1 MIKHR
6 TNRKHTI
13 AKIAIAL
20 SIIASPVAALL
31 LFRDSSRKERT
42 KQPNLIE
49 NRGRIAESKVDNSL
63 FDQNQRSTAI
73 PVAKYPAKKP
83 PAAHI
88 PPAPQPPVNLPANQ
102 PSVKHPP
109 AKPKSSYIPGLDG
122 LRALAVV
129 SVITYH
135 LFPSGFPGG
144 FLGVDVFFVLSGFLI
159 TTLLLRE
166 LSKTGKVSLGHFW
179 LRRARRLL
187 PALLVLI
194 ITVVP
199 TAFFV
204 NRDLLVG
211 IGRQVLGALTF
222 STNWLEI
229 AHGSS
234 YFAATT
240 PILFKNF
247 WSLAIE
253 EQFYLFWPLIFLA
266 CVTLFKR
273 RWVRMLIPLA
283 MAGTSAF
290 LMGYLFDPDNTTRV
304 YYGTDTHLFGLALGI
319 CVAFLWSKRDVIQN
333 ADWVANT
340 GGKFQK
346 FLGQLLGIICLA
358 ALVTAMFFLTDSSP
372 YTFRE
377 GIAGCSLV
385 VAILIW
391 SILQPGSL
399 LARVGELRP
408 LKYLGT
414 RSYGLYLW
422 HWPILIIA
430 GALYPTA
437 VDSALYW
444 VRSALCVLITLLICE
459 LSYRFLETPVRKRG
473 FRKAFSH
480 PQAPIW
486 QRLIQVVAVLLALAL
501 TGVTGLAIAQAPAKS
516 QTQIAIEKAQKL
528 EKEETKKKPSPKPT
542 TTTSEPEPTPVDD
555 RLVLSENLDTT
566 NPSGEEITAIG
577 DSIITAGSGGF
588 DKAMPG
594 INFLAKP
601 NRQWGIASEIISEGL
616 AAGEIRRTVVI
627 SYGTNAGVYDPQ
639 LVHQA
644 IKQLGPDRM
653 ILLVNLYSPS
663 TFVPESNQILADI
676 ANQYA
681 NVKLIDWNQAV
692 SQHPEWL
699 HVDQTHPNIT
709 GAVKMGELIRKNID
723 EMSAELTA
731 LKAKQKQQRERA
743 SATHSRKKR

>member
-1 MIKHR
+1 MKSSENKSVFSK
-6 TNRKHTI
+6 NR
-13 AKIAIAL
+13 
-20 SIIASPVAALL
+20 
-31 LFRDSSRKERT
+31 
-42 KQPNLIE
+42 
-49 NRGRIAESKVDNSL
+49 
-63 FDQNQRSTAI
+63 RSTAI
-73 PVAKYPAKKP
+73 PVAKFPAGKP
-83 PAAHI
+83 LAAPVRPAYQLPLPAGKPRTSQISPAH
-88 PPAPQPPVNLPANQ
+88 QPPLPAGKPRTSQISPAHQ
-102 PSVKHPP
+102 PPLP
-109 AKPKSSYIPGLDG
+109 AGKPRANYLAGKPKSHYIPGLDG

-199 TAFFV
+199 TAFLV
-204 NRDLLVG
+204 NRELLVG

-234 YFAATT
+234 YFASTT

-273 RWVRMLIPLA
+273 RWMRMLIPVA

-319 CVAFLWSKRDVIQN
+319 CVAFLWSTLDSVQTPNSAAK
-333 ADWVANT
+333 AS
-340 GGKFQK
+340 GKPGK
-346 FLGQLLGIICLA
+346 ILAQLLGFICLA
-358 ALVTAMFFLTDSSP
+358 ALIASMFLLTDASP
-372 YTFRE
+372 YTFKA
-377 GIAGCSLV
+377 GIAACSLL

-391 SILQPGSL
+391 CLLKPGSL
-399 LARVGELRP
+399 LAKAGELRP

-422 HWPILIIA
+422 HWPILVIVS
-430 GALYPTA
+430 ALYPAA
-437 VDSALYW
+437 VNSSQYW
-444 VRSALCVLITLLICE
+444 VRSALCVLVTLLICE

-473 FRKAFSH
+473 FRKAFYRS
-480 PQAPIW
+480 QAPIW
-486 QRLIQVVAVLLALAL
+486 QRRIQVVAVLLALAL
-501 TGVTGLAIAQAPAKS
+501 TGVTGLAIAKAPAKS
-516 QTQIAIEKAQKL
+516 QTQLAIEAAEKLDKQAAQK
-528 EKEETKKKPSPKPT
+528 TGAPKPVAT
-542 TTTSEPEPTPVDD
+542 TPKPKPTPVDK
-555 RLVLSENLDTT
+555 RLILSENLNTT
-566 NPSGEEITAIG
+566 NPTGEEITFIG
-577 DSIITAGSGGF
+577 DSMFSASRGGLVS
-588 DKAMPG
+588 AIPG
-594 INFLAKP
+594 INLLARP
-601 NRQWGIASEIISEGL
+601 NRQWGIAPQIVSEGL
-616 AAGEIRRTVVI
+616 ASGQIRRTVVI
-627 SYGTNAGVYDPQ
+627 SYGTNAGVYDPA
-639 LVHQA
+639 LVHQVIA
-644 IKQLGPDRM
+644 QLGSDRM

-663 TFVPESNQILADI
+663 TFVPKSNQILAEI
-676 ANQYA
+676 ASQYA
-681 NVKLIDWNQAV
+681 NVKLVDWNKAV

-699 HVDQTHPNIT
+699 QVDQTHPSMT
-709 GAVKMGELIRKNID
+709 GSVKLGELIRQNID
-723 EMSAELTA
+723 EMSADLTA
-731 LKAKQKQQRERA
+731 LKAKQKV
-743 SATHSRKKR
+743 K